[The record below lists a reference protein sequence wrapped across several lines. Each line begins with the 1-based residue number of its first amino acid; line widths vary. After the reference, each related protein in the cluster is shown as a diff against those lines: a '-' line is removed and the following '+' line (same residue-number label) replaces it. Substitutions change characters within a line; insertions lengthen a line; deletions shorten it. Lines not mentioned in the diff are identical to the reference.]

1 MDFFNNKK
9 RVVQRAIVSAVASSL
24 IAFNSFASTSEDYE
38 KALTAFNQNEY
49 DEAYIHLKNSLQK
62 DPENLAAKILMGDG
76 GTYFLGFTL
85 AFLSLVATRNNQ
97 NFLVYVF

>member
-49 DEAYIHLKNSLQK
+49 DEAYIHLKTAYKKILKTLLQK
-62 DPENLAAKILMGDG
+62 
-76 GTYFLGFTL
+76 
-85 AFLSLVATRNNQ
+85 S
-97 NFLVYVF
+97 